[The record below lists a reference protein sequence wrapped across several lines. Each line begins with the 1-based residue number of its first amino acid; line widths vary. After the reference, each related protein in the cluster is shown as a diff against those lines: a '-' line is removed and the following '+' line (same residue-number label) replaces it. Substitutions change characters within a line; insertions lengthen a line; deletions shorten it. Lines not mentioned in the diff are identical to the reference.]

1 MDKVKTWWDSY
12 HFTITPSFVLAY
24 KLKALKYDLKKWNA
38 NEFGDIDVQMK
49 QATLDLQTLD
59 LEAKHRPLTYEE
71 QIHKDSL
78 LSDLERL
85 VLFSE
90 ISWRQKS
97 KALWLTEGDKNT
109 KFLHQIANSH
119 RKANTIGQLDIDGE
133 TTSDQDII
141 REHISQF
148 YEWLYTESS
157 FQRPVLD
164 GLPLD
169 TLSIEDA
176 AWIER
181 PFEEEE
187 VFNVVRVLTGIKP
200 PVLMGILQVFSRIVG
215 VF

>member
-12 HFTITPSFVLAY
+12 HFTGTPSFVPAY

-49 QATLDLQTLD
+49 QVTLDLQTLD
-59 LEAKHRPLTYEE
+59 LEAEHTPLTYEE
-71 QIHKDSL
+71 QIHKDSF
-78 LSDLERL
+78 LSDLESL
-85 VLFSE
+85 VLFFE

-97 KALWLTEGDKNT
+97 KALWLKEGDKNT

-157 FQRPVLD
+157 FQCPVLD
-164 GLPLD
+164 GLPFD

-200 PVLMGILQVFSRIVG
+200 PVLMGILKVFSRIVG